1 MVPRIFSRQIG
12 HLVSSGAQEL
22 QHTRC
27 PHFRKTILAV
37 LSRHTLHTKVSLQD
51 SNMPVG
57 SGTVK
62 KKKKTGCY
70 NNSVPSFQRN
80 TIYLLILNY
89 RTPVIL

>member
-27 PHFRKTILAV
+27 PHFRKTILAI

-57 SGTVK
+57 SGTVENK
-62 KKKKTGCY
+62 KRKASYMQGDDFFFK
-70 NNSVPSFQRN
+70 N
-80 TIYLLILNY
+80 
-89 RTPVIL
+89 